1 MKCLEESYRL
11 ITELSEVNKVIG
23 AGMME
28 ENAKIA
34 AFAIRGK
41 MYTDKRRKSVA

>member
-1 MKCLEESYRL
+1 MGKD
-11 ITELSEVNKVIG
+11 I
-23 AGMME
+23 ME

-41 MYTDKRRKSVA
+41 MYTDKHRKIIVWLISFFFFTFKLNNP